1 MPITYRTFIVTAA
14 FALSSLGCQENV
26 TGPADRSGP
35 SLAAAASTQIVVTPI
50 SITKFVSCANGGL
63 GEDVSLSGTIHSV
76 FHVTLDGSGGAHVV
90 VIHNPQGVS
99 GVGLTTGAE
108 YQGVGTH
115 QDEFNATVGAEE
127 TTVTTGLLIGQGPG
141 NNLLTREVLHTT
153 VLANGVVTSF
163 RDNLSIEC
171 Q

>member
-1 MPITYRTFIVTAA
+1 MQTKYRTLIVAAA
-14 FALSSLGCQENV
+14 FALSSLGCQEEM
-26 TGPADRSGP
+26 TGPASRSGP
-35 SLAAAASTQIVVTPI
+35 SLAAAPSTQIVVTPI
-50 SITKFVSCANGGL
+50 SITKFVPCANGGL
-63 GEDVSLSGTIHSV
+63 GEDVSLSGSIHSV
-76 FHVTLDGSGGAHVV
+76 FHVTLDGRGGAHVV

-99 GVGLTTGAE
+99 GTGLTTGAK

-115 QDEFNATVGAEE
+115 QDEFNATIGAEE

-171 Q
+171 K

>member
-1 MPITYRTFIVTAA
+1 MQTKYSTLIVAAA
-14 FALSSLGCQENV
+14 FALSSLGCQEDV
-26 TGPADRSGP
+26 TEPAGGSGP
-35 SLAAAASTQIVVTPI
+35 SLAAAPSTQIVVTPI
-50 SITKFVSCANGGL
+50 SITKFVPCANGGL
-63 GEDVSLSGTIHSV
+63 GEDVSLSGSIHSV

-99 GVGLTTGAE
+99 GTGLTTGAK

-115 QDEFNATVGAEE
+115 QDEFNATVGTEE

-141 NNLLTREVLHTT
+141 NNLLTRETLHTT

-163 RDNLSIEC
+163 RDNLSIAC
-171 Q
+171 K